1 MSQGSEKRVG
11 LRAIFAVTA
20 VCALIVSL
28 FVSGA
33 VQGARAEAP
42 FDGALAQSTPCPLM
56 SAGDHSAA
64 AQAALPGHGKSGH
77 SGKVDCPFC
86 CLAAHAGAAVL
97 PDRIGSAVRPPKIAS
112 SPIVYFALFIRDPQ
126 TAISNAVNA
135 ARAPPAILSLS

>member
-20 VCALIVSL
+20 VCALILSL

-33 VQGARAEAP
+33 MQGAHAETPA
-42 FDGALAQSTPCPLM
+42 DAVVAQSAPCPLM

-64 AQAALPGHGKSGH
+64 GHNKSGH

-112 SPIVYFALFIRDPQ
+112 SPVVYFALFIRDPQ